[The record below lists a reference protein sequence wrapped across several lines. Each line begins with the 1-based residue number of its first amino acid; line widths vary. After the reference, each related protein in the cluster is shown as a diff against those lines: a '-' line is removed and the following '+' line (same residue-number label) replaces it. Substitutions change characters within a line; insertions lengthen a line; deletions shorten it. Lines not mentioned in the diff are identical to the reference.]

1 MSSESK
7 KRKADCDTHNR
18 KCRFTNG
25 FALKWKGKGKGWMFF
40 NSSQRMT
47 EKEAFRKEV
56 ENLTPPNK
64 GPSYVPKQEVTI
76 YIKGGEINDCREET
90 GVGETSCGKH

>member
-40 NSSQRMT
+40 NSSQRMA

-76 YIKGGEINDCREET
+76 YIKELKNEQGRT
-90 GVGETSCGKH
+90 TQST

>member
-1 MSSESK
+1 MVFRRKVVMSSESK

-40 NSSQRMT
+40 NSSQRTGQEYNPNCPAIVTRDIQRIVEKRMT
-47 EKEAFRKEV
+47 
-56 ENLTPPNK
+56 
-64 GPSYVPKQEVTI
+64 
-76 YIKGGEINDCREET
+76 
-90 GVGETSCGKH
+90 

>member
-25 FALKWKGKGKGWMFF
+25 FSLKWKGKGKGWMFF
-40 NSSQRMT
+40 NSAQRM
-47 EKEAFRKEV
+47 KNKK
-56 ENLTPPNK
+56 NLRI
-64 GPSYVPKQEVTI
+64 EM
-76 YIKGGEINDCREET
+76 EEM
-90 GVGETSCGKH
+90 EEELWKY